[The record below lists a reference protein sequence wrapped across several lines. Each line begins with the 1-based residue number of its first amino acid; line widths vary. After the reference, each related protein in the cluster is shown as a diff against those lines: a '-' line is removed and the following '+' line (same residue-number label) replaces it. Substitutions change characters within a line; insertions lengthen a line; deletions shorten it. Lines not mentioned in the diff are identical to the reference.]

1 MHPSLLLSTCLLLPA
16 LSTQTPVATDPRGD
30 PYFARPELR
39 ALMDWVTF
47 QAAFDGGSLVPDMA
61 AGAYKFTPHGT
72 PRFEPGLRG
81 LALQVG
87 GETGAAMYPRAR
99 NFPLETRGALSVWL
113 CPLGWTRDN
122 GPNTEYVMTGNS
134 TFYLERQGPMHNAE
148 GVVTR
153 HEGLLYLMRGTSAG
167 NQTLYADT
175 ASWPQGQW
183 RLIVLTWDWP
193 VLGISVNGGDF
204 STATT
209 TGKPRPGEFGDFLV
223 GSRGGEVTLMDEL
236 MIYRRPLSRVE
247 AQALYQAFAPPE

>member
-1 MHPSLLLSTCLLLPA
+1 MNLSLLLSSCLLLSAPA
-16 LSTQTPVATDPRGD
+16 APVPESTDPRAD

-47 QAAFDGGSLVPDMA
+47 QVTFDGASLSPDMA
-61 AGAYKFTPHGT
+61 AGEYKFTPRGT
-72 PRFEPGLRG
+72 PQFQPSFKG
-81 LALQVG
+81 LALQAG
-87 GETGAAMYPRAR
+87 GETGAAIYYRAR

-113 CPLGWTRDN
+113 CPLAWTRDN
-122 GPNTEYVMTGNS
+122 GPNTEYVMTANS
-134 TFYLERQGPMHNAE
+134 TFYLERQGPLHNAE

-167 NQTLYADT
+167 NQTLHADT
-175 ASWPQGQW
+175 VSWPQGQW
-183 RLIVLTWDWP
+183 RLIVLNWDWP

-209 TGKPRPGEFGDFLV
+209 TGKPRPEQFGDFVV

-236 MIYRRPLSRVE
+236 MIYRRPLTVAE
-247 AQALYQAFAPPE
+247 AQALYQAFAPAP